1 MLEVKFCGMFVGT
14 TLIFFSL
21 AAGCHPVIPQ
31 PVHSSHHPAQ
41 LFDDTI
47 IIKYKEASFHSG
59 NPMHRKAVMD
69 DLAASLTAQHG
80 VAAIRS
86 FPILGAQQFR
96 LQPGRSLD
104 SVILSLR
111 KHPQV
116 QYAEYNFR
124 ILGSQNLPPPNDD
137 NWVLGYSWGLTK
149 IGMNNAWAYRT
160 DARNI
165 VVAVIDSGID
175 HEHLDLAPNM
185 WEDSQSHGINAC
197 VPTNSSASHNPMD
210 FNGHGTLVAGIIGA
224 KGDNCFETPCPLT
237 RGVGINWEIR
247 LLAARALCEGDSET
261 TPYGSVADA
270 QQAIE
275 YAIDQRADIIN
286 ASWRLLPSVS
296 QEDIQALLDA
306 VKRTNCEGQNLPL
319 ACKPALFVAA
329 AGNAEFGEERNSD
342 NAAGKVYPANF
353 AVSNII
359 AVAATTSN
367 DTLLPDSHF
376 GINSVPI
383 AAPGESIESTFL
395 STQGDGFSALTGT
408 SAAAPHVAG
417 CAALLL
423 AQSVASGSPRSIES
437 LKEKLLNS
445 ADHIDALGSYIA
457 EGKRLNCGKALSIA
471 SPPDNY
477 LCIVSDL
484 CEADEISVQFRAGT
498 DSSRIKR
505 LNELLG
511 VEVVKTIADG
521 QIVKIPAGKSR
532 EEIRRA
538 YLTFPEVE
546 SVRFGK

>member
-1 MLEVKFCGMFVGT
+1 
-14 TLIFFSL
+14 
-21 AAGCHPVIPQ
+21 
-31 PVHSSHHPAQ
+31 
-41 LFDDTI
+41 
-47 IIKYKEASFHSG
+47 
-59 NPMHRKAVMD
+59 
-69 DLAASLTAQHG
+69 
-80 VAAIRS
+80 
-86 FPILGAQQFR
+86 
-96 LQPGRSLD
+96 
-104 SVILSLR
+104 
-111 KHPQV
+111 
-116 QYAEYNFR
+116 
-124 ILGSQNLPPPNDD
+124 
-137 NWVLGYSWGLTK
+137 
-149 IGMNNAWAYRT
+149 
-160 DARNI
+160 
-165 VVAVIDSGID
+165 
-175 HEHLDLAPNM
+175 
-185 WEDSQSHGINAC
+185 
-197 VPTNSSASHNPMD
+197 
-210 FNGHGTLVAGIIGA
+210 
-224 KGDNCFETPCPLT
+224 
-237 RGVGINWEIR
+237 
-247 LLAARALCEGDSET
+247 
-261 TPYGSVADA
+261 
-270 QQAIE
+270 
-275 YAIDQRADIIN
+275 
-286 ASWRLLPSVS
+286 
-296 QEDIQALLDA
+296 
-306 VKRTNCEGQNLPL
+306 
-319 ACKPALFVAA
+319 
-329 AGNAEFGEERNSD
+329 
-342 NAAGKVYPANF
+342 
-353 AVSNII
+353 
-359 AVAATTSN
+359 
-367 DTLLPDSHF
+367 LPDSHF